1 MLIDLPRR
9 DVVVPAE
16 CDAKVPFVVPKI
28 QISFTPIVQDKAFS
42 VPLASA
48 AYGGRLV
55 DKLQRL
61 FSLAWLLLRKRVE
74 THVHKTGIRVQ
85 VRIDLDTRD
94 RQTGRFQEQT
104 GAAGDD
110 ALSHTGDNTTGD
122 KNILHP
128 GDQRTQWRPSW

>member
-16 CDAKVPFVVPKI
+16 CDAQVPFVVPKI

-42 VPLASA
+42 VPLASVCVRREV
-48 AYGGRLV
+48 GRQTPKAVLI
-55 DKLQRL
+55 
-61 FSLAWLLLRKRVE
+61 SLACVKNGIE

-85 VRIDLDTRD
+85 VRVDLDTRD
-94 RQTGRFQEQT
+94 RQTGCFQEQT